1 MNSAQL
7 PFLVEGILILVCM
20 VFGTLLGRAGKPYG
34 RVKLITH
41 IFLFAWLTTG
51 FGFTFYGLLTMNG
64 SQMIWIPMSIFGLT
78 ILIQLVTGIIMMVS
92 RSVGKSL
99 PMIHLGSAILMI
111 LSDISALGIAM
122 HGA

>member
-1 MNSAQL
+1 
-7 PFLVEGILILVCM
+7 
-20 VFGTLLGRAGKPYG
+20 
-34 RVKLITH
+34 
-41 IFLFAWLTTG
+41 
-51 FGFTFYGLLTMNG
+51 
-64 SQMIWIPMSIFGLT
+64 
-78 ILIQLVTGIIMMVS
+78 LIQLVTGIIMMVS